1 MKTETKIKIVRFGLV
16 AMGLFLLIIGLG
28 HIFFPELTHRIVGQ
42 RAFDPS
48 HPFMSLAA
56 REMGILFFVFGV
68 ASLIAALNP
77 LEYKWLVFIVVLSS
91 ALSDINRASATT
103 CERLWI
109 VMVISIILW
118 LLIVIFYPYTK
129 KLYEDIHCS

>member
-1 MKTETKIKIVRFGLV
+1 MKTATKVKIVQLGLV

-28 HIFFPELTHRIVGQ
+28 HIFFPELAHQIVGQ
-42 RAFDPS
+42 RAFDS
-48 HPFMSLAA
+48 SNPFMSLAA
-56 REMGILFFVFGV
+56 REIGILFSVFGI

-77 LEYKWLVFIVVLSS
+77 LKYKWLVFIVVLSS
-91 ALSDINRASATT
+91 VLSDLNRASAVS

-118 LLIVIFYPYTK
+118 LLIVIFYPYREISIKT
-129 KLYEDIHCS
+129 